1 MKIEEIMKKMIAYAD
16 GNHHDINHFMKVHS
30 FARTIGLS
38 EGLDDHTQYILEV
51 AAIVHDIACPLCR
64 IKYGNTNGKHQ
75 EEESE
80 ALLREFFKDTDIT
93 NDALERIIY
102 LVTHHHTYTGVDGI
116 DYQILLEADF
126 LVNGDESEKYK
137 NQIKEFEKNV
147 FKTSSGRWLLEEI
160 FKNEMYE

>member
-1 MKIEEIMKKMIAYAD
+1 MKIEEIMKKMIVYAD

-38 EGLDDHTQYILEV
+38 EGLDDHTQYILEA

-80 ALLREFFKDTDIT
+80 VLLREFFKDTDIT